1 MDKLAELEK
10 ELLADMEENPV
21 EYKETVSNVF
31 EIDSNLRTINIP
43 VSVKNI
49 GVESDGDVKRL
60 EFTMPKKYGEFDLSQ
75 FRIRI
80 NYMNANG
87 DKSIYLVKDKKVS
100 GDNITFSWLVGRN
113 VTKYKGQVN
122 FIVCLKLSNEK
133 GEILKELNTTLCRLE
148 VLEGLE
154 VVPVI
159 DEKTTDIIEQ
169 LLRMVETETT
179 GAVQKV
185 TEEGNKQ
192 VKEVQKAAQEI
203 ADDREQIQK
212 NAESVT
218 VLKED
223 LIAFKQGVELIF
235 LHTNIKY
242 GIRLSQNSGSSFSEA
257 VNPKFAC
264 IQFLKVDVDRLIKL
278 RVKNGFKIYVWCTDV
293 DTLNNENGNVRILTN
308 WVTGTNEVKCPYQY
322 LMVSITSVNDIDIP
336 IGNLVDIFYEDKPKY
351 MKEEDNVEILGNIS
365 NIKWIDG
372 EFVHVNK
379 NGIFT
384 PSPDWKRTEPIKVY
398 ENTRIKFN
406 AYFGGNAGGAFFDRY
421 GNCIKMINNL
431 NETHNLIEFSEIV
444 PYGADTFI
452 YSHLKSV
459 KNESQSIEHLDL
471 VHGVFSAINK
481 KNNYSTVKE
490 MIESKAHGE
499 CRVGG
504 YLFRSNVKEPKVL
517 KHKQE
522 AQPKEYF
529 DVNSSIKQYEVMNK
543 DYPHIEKFAF
553 NDLPCEEID
562 FSPSDKGFIRI
573 IVGKSSDD
581 TFFVSHEASNYNNTF
596 GNPDYDR
603 LEITKDFKTFKT
615 IWKSCNLSTIS
626 DGAIHLDGITNIKV
640 RSVKEFSNGDFLIG
654 ACCKYPHNDSLT
666 SYFILS
672 SDMQKLTECECKN
685 QMGAICYMRD
695 ENGGNI
701 YDWHVD
707 VKGNKAICTTYG
719 NRKPETCLGVVWY
732 TEDCGKN
739 WQEVFRMVNHYQDG
753 VNPED
758 TPVTET
764 HIHGVMLDTF
774 ANKMFVIAG
783 ENNQNIFW
791 CDMGK
796 YSRDE
801 YFKVIPIRRQLM
813 FPFTP
818 YTQVVNGYAF
828 KDSLIFGSD
837 QFGIGGIFRL
847 NKLDSGEYSDIEI
860 AHEFLPN
867 IDLNITSYCTAEMF
881 RRDSNTPLL
890 MCQTREMN
898 GRTETENEKLN
909 KEHFGRVVA
918 TYDGINF
925 VEVWKD
931 TTYGEHDVNI
941 DATLTKRNFSYCT
954 RGMNCYLLQNG
965 DAAIKYSGR
974 DVYYFGGVPASS
986 AHGNANG
993 TSKILIIKNAIKTLM

>member
-43 VSVKNI
+43 ITVKNI

-60 EFTMPKKYGEFDLSQ
+60 EFTIPREYGEFDLSQ

-87 DKSIYLVKDKKVS
+87 DKSIYLVEDKKVS

-122 FIVCLKLSNEK
+122 FIVCLKLSDEK

-203 ADDREQIQK
+203 VADREQIQK

-264 IQFLKVDVDRLIKL
+264 VQFLKVDVNRPIKL
-278 RVKNGFKIYVWCTDV
+278 RVKKGFKIYIWCTDV
-293 DTLNNENGNVRILTN
+293 NELNNENGNYRIMSN
-308 WVTGTNEVKCPYQY
+308 WATGTNEVKCPYQY

-336 IGNLVDIFYEDKPKY
+336 IGNLVDVFYEDKPKY
-351 MKEEDNVEILGNIS
+351 TTQKDNAEILGNVS

-372 EFVHVNK
+372 EFVHVSK
-379 NGIFT
+379 NGTFT

-398 ENTRIKFN
+398 ENTHIKFN

-459 KNESQSIEHLDL
+459 KNESQSIKHLDL

-522 AQPKEYF
+522 AHSDEYF
-529 DVNSSIKQYEVMNK
+529 DVNSSIKQYEIINK

-562 FSPSDKGFIRI
+562 FSPEDKGYIRI
-573 IVGKSSDD
+573 VVGKSAND
-581 TFFVSHEASNYNNTF
+581 TFFISHEASNYNNTF

-640 RSVKEFSNGDFLIG
+640 KSVKEFSNGNFLVG
-654 ACCKYPHNDSLT
+654 ASCKYPHNSSVT

-672 SDMQKLTECECKN
+672 PDMKTLTECNCTDQN
-685 QMGAICYMRD
+685 GIVGFMRD

-707 VKGNKAICTTYG
+707 VKGNKAICATYG

-764 HIHGVMLDTF
+764 HIHGVMLDPF
-774 ANKMFVIAG
+774 SDRMFVIAG

-791 CDMGK
+791 NNKGK
-796 YSRDE
+796 YARDINWN
-801 YFKVIPIRRQLM
+801 VIPIRRQLM
-813 FPFTP
+813 FDFTP

-881 RRDSNTPLL
+881 RRDNNTPLL

-918 TYDGINF
+918 TYDGMNF

-931 TTYGEHDVNI
+931 TTYGNHDVNI
-941 DATLTKRNFSYCT
+941 DATLVKRNFSFCT

-965 DAAIKYSGR
+965 DAVIKYSGR
-974 DVYYFGGVPASS
+974 DVYYFGGEPASS
-986 AHGNANG
+986 VYGNANG
-993 TSKILIIKNAIKTLM
+993 TSKVLIIKNAIKTLM

>member
-43 VSVKNI
+43 ITVKNI
-49 GVESDGDVKRL
+49 GVESDDDVKRL

-87 DKSIYLVKDKKVS
+87 DKSIYLVEDKKVS

-122 FIVCLKLSNEK
+122 FIICLKLSNEK

-203 ADDREQIQK
+203 VVDREQIQK

-264 IQFLKVDVDRLIKL
+264 VQFLKVDVNRPIKL
-278 RVKNGFKIYVWCTDV
+278 RVKKGFKIYIWCTDV
-293 DTLNNENGNVRILTN
+293 NELNNENGNYRIMSN
-308 WVTGTNEVKCPYQY
+308 WATGTNEVKCPYQY

-336 IGNLVDIFYEDKPKY
+336 IGNLVDVFYEDKPKY
-351 MKEEDNVEILGNIS
+351 TTKKDNAEILGNVL
-365 NIKWIDG
+365 NVKWKDG
-372 EFVHVNK
+372 EFVDISR
-379 NGIFT
+379 NGTFK
-384 PSPDWKRTEPIKVY
+384 PSPNWKRTEPIKVY
-398 ENTRIKFN
+398 EKTLIKFMT
-406 AYFGGNAGGAFFDRY
+406 YFGGSAGAAFYDKN
-421 GNCIKMINNL
+421 GNCIKTIDNTKENH
-431 NETHNLIEFSEIV
+431 TCIEFTETV
-444 PYGADTFI
+444 PENANTFI
-452 YSHLKSV
+452 YSHEKKVENEPQTITFINVIPAIYSKMEKTNSYNTA
-459 KNESQSIEHLDL
+459 KN
-471 VHGVFSAINK
+471 
-481 KNNYSTVKE
+481 
-490 MIESKAHGE
+490 MIESGAKGE

-504 YLFRSNVKEPKVL
+504 YLFRNNVENPRIL
-517 KHKQE
+517 THKQE
-522 AQPKEYF
+522 AQPKDYF
-529 DVNSSIKQYEVMNK
+529 DVNSSIKQYEVINK
-543 DYPHIEKFAF
+543 DYPHIEKFVF

-640 RSVKEFSNGDFLIG
+640 KSVKEFSNGNFLVG
-654 ACCKYPHNDSLT
+654 ASCKYPHNSSVT

-672 SDMQKLTECECKN
+672 PDMKTLTECNCTDQN
-685 QMGAICYMRD
+685 GIVGFMRD

-707 VKGNKAICTTYG
+707 VKGNKAICATYG

-764 HIHGVMLDTF
+764 HIHGVMLDPF
-774 ANKMFVIAG
+774 SDRMFVIAG

-791 CDMGK
+791 NNKGK
-796 YSRDE
+796 YARDISWN
-801 YFKVIPIRRQLM
+801 VIPIRRQLM
-813 FPFTP
+813 FDFTP

-881 RRDSNTPLL
+881 RRDNNTPLL

-918 TYDGINF
+918 TYDGMNF

-931 TTYGEHDVNI
+931 TTYGNHDVNI
-941 DATLTKRNFSYCT
+941 DATLVKRNFSFCT

-965 DAAIKYSGR
+965 DAVIKYSGR
-974 DVYYFGGVPASS
+974 DVYYFGGEPASS
-986 AHGNANG
+986 VYGNANG
-993 TSKILIIKNAIKTLM
+993 TSKVLIIKNAIKTLM